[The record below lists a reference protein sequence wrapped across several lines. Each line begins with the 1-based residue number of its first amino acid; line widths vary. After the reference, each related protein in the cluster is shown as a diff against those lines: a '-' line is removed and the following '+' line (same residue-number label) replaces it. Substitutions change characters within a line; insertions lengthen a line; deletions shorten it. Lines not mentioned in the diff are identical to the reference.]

1 MARCQAGTFTAL
13 GFRPSVLALATGDPI
28 PIDALTN
35 TDAAAKVVIPRSTE
49 VADFTLHS
57 LIMRKK
63 PMRA

>member
-13 GFRPSVLALATGDPI
+13 GLGPSVLALATGDPI
-28 PIDALTN
+28 PINALTN

-57 LIMRKK
+57 HT
-63 PMRA
+63 